1 VGGGAGLSAAYD
13 DDIPK
18 ASYPLAGP
26 TGAPNAWYAAY
37 GIGNH
42 PQRTLT
48 AYVLCASP

>member
-1 VGGGAGLSAAYD
+1 MGGGADLSAAYD
-13 DDIPK
+13 DDNLK
-18 ASYPLAGP
+18 ASKPSAGP

-37 GIGNH
+37 GIGAH